1 MLSIYASLLSE
12 MHLSAYC
19 NQINK
24 AEVYKLDFFQ
34 AFLGFFFISF
44 QVRLLAWKNSKGEK
58 DLTLLFTLAHVW
70 PEED

>member
-1 MLSIYASLLSE
+1 MLSICASLLSE